1 MASYIN
7 VENGE
12 LNAAILFD
20 RDPLRVIKFPTTV
33 DIDEVPLSGE

>member
-20 RDPLRVIKFPTTV
+20 MPPLRVTKFPTTV
-33 DIDEVPLSGE
+33 DIEEVPLSGE